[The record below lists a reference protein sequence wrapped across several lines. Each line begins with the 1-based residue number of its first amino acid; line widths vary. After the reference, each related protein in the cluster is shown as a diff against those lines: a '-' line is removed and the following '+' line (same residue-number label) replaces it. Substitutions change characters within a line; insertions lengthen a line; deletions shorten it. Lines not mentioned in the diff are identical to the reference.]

1 MGYTHRASVL
11 PLVHPVRAGL
21 IRAFLHQSR
30 SARYVGVKMGAMNNP
45 KPFVAI
51 ALVLACLGSACT
63 EGNKDQARKAAQD
76 IEDKTKEIAEDAAE
90 KTKEVVADVAE
101 KGKEIVS
108 ATGEV
113 ITDGWITTKVKA
125 KFADDKLLKDS
136 GITIETRER
145 VVTLK
150 GTVPTTQAKR
160 QAAMI
165 AGGTEGVLKVV
176 DQIVVKAK

>member
-1 MGYTHRASVL
+1 MKIPITFFAL
-11 PLVHPVRAGL
+11 ALAL
-21 IRAFLHQSR
+21 I
-30 SARYVGVKMGAMNNP
+30 
-45 KPFVAI
+45 
-51 ALVLACLGSACT
+51 CLTSACS
-63 EGNKDQARKAAQD
+63 ENDKDQARKAAQD

-90 KTKEVVADVAE
+90 KTKEVVADVAD

-113 ITDGWITTKVKA
+113 ITDGWITTKLKA

-136 GITIETRER
+136 GIDIETKER

-160 QAAMI
+160 QATMI